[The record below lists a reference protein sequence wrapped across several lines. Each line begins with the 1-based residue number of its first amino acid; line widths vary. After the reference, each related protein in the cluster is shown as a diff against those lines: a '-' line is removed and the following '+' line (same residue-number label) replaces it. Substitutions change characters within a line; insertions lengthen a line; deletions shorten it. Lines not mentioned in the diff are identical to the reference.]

1 MFQKDCYLKIEKLR
15 LQLGQLRAQSP
26 DRPKLIRQLL
36 QLIDEAITVESVSQ
50 AERLNWTV
58 QILIEQAKKLSQ
70 DNLSPIQQTLCQ
82 RELLSQAIAM
92 IEQSGKLWRNY
103 EEQYR
108 DAYSEAWL
116 KTLEYFY
123 RHYEDYD
130 PDKAQVATWLNF
142 RLKNEFKTQRTK
154 LYRQAEQIIETTELE
169 DDGHDLL
176 AMMASPSYGDQAKI
190 MKDDIEDWINQDPD
204 LRTISIRNQPQITA
218 KALLQRRFIEEVEWG
233 ELAKAFGVTVAT
245 LSSFYERQCRTRL
258 IQFVEANFDIV
269 PPDTPINP
277 CEHLRGLAKQQRFR
291 HLDFPDCLSE
301 WVESEPRLQ
310 TLTLRG
316 KPEITAQLFL
326 KQVLLTLER
335 PRQWLVQ
342 VAAALG
348 ADPGELERFYEFQL
362 MNLVLDF
369 LHKKAGDRR

>member
-1 MFQKDCYLKIEKLR
+1 M
-15 LQLGQLRAQSP
+15 
-26 DRPKLIRQLL
+26 
-36 QLIDEAITVESVSQ
+36 T
-50 AERLNWTV
+50 
-58 QILIEQAKKLSQ
+58 
-70 DNLSPIQQTLCQ
+70 
-82 RELLSQAIAM
+82 
-92 IEQSGKLWRNY
+92 
-103 EEQYR
+103 
-108 DAYSEAWL
+108 
-116 KTLEYFY
+116 
-123 RHYEDYD
+123 

-335 PRQWLVQ
+335 PRQGLVQ

>member
-1 MFQKDCYLKIEKLR
+1 MIEKWR
-15 LQLGQLRAQSP
+15 LQLGQLGAKSP
-26 DRPKLIRQLL
+26 DRPNCVHQLMVLIN
-36 QLIDEAITVESVSQ
+36 EAIIIESMNQ
-50 AERLNWTV
+50 GEQLNCAV
-58 QILIEQAKKLSQ
+58 QLLIEQAKKLSQ
-70 DNLSPIQQTLCQ
+70 DNLTPIQQTLCQ
-82 RELLSQAIAM
+82 RELLFQAIAM
-92 IEQSGKLWRNY
+92 VEQSGKLWRNY
-103 EEQYR
+103 EERYR
-108 DAYSEAWL
+108 DAYNEAWL

-123 RHYEDYD
+123 RHFDDYD

-142 RLKNEFKTQRTK
+142 RLRNEFKTQQAK
-154 LYRQAEQIIETTELE
+154 LFKQTQQKVQSNNLD

-176 AMMASPSYGDQAKI
+176 AMMASPSYGDQAQL
-190 MKDDIEDWINQDPD
+190 MKNDIEDWINQDPD
-204 LRTISIRNQPQITA
+204 LQTTSIRNQPQITA
-218 KALLQRRFIEEVEWG
+218 KALLQRRFIEEAEWSQ
-233 ELAKAFGVTVAT
+233 LAQDYGASIAT

-291 HLDFPDCLSE
+291 HLDFQGCLSE

-326 KQVLLTLER
+326 QQVLLTLEK
-335 PRQWLVQ
+335 PRQGLVQ

-348 ADPGELERFYEFQL
+348 VDPGELERFYEFQL
-362 MNLVLDF
+362 MDLVLDF
-369 LHKKAGDRR
+369 LHKKVGDRR

>member
-335 PRQWLVQ
+335 PRQVLVQ

>member
-1 MFQKDCYLKIEKLR
+1 M
-15 LQLGQLRAQSP
+15 
-26 DRPKLIRQLL
+26 
-36 QLIDEAITVESVSQ
+36 
-50 AERLNWTV
+50 
-58 QILIEQAKKLSQ
+58 
-70 DNLSPIQQTLCQ
+70 
-82 RELLSQAIAM
+82 
-92 IEQSGKLWRNY
+92 
-103 EEQYR
+103 
-108 DAYSEAWL
+108 
-116 KTLEYFY
+116 
-123 RHYEDYD
+123 
-130 PDKAQVATWLNF
+130 
-142 RLKNEFKTQRTK
+142 
-154 LYRQAEQIIETTELE
+154 
-169 DDGHDLL
+169 
-176 AMMASPSYGDQAKI
+176 
-190 MKDDIEDWINQDPD
+190 
-204 LRTISIRNQPQITA
+204 
-218 KALLQRRFIEEVEWG
+218 QRRFIEEVEWG

-310 TLTLRG
+310 TLALRG

-335 PRQWLVQ
+335 PRQGLVQ